1 MRPRACL
8 LGAALALAGLAA
20 SGPAQA
26 RSRIDFSLVA
36 LGTDRYFTFD
46 ARPGETVAGRLGL
59 VSRSR
64 HARTVA
70 LRPVDVGTA
79 ASGGLDYGIGSP
91 RAVGGWLT
99 LEQRR
104 VTLAPGAVVHVPF
117 AARVPDAVR
126 PGDHLAGLV
135 AYEPGRRS
143 TGREKPRTGGVR
155 LAFRSR
161 LAVAVQ
167 LRVPGPRH
175 PRLAFRGAEIVD
187 SPSGVRI
194 YLKLENSG
202 NTLVERTQGRVAIS
216 REGHELVRAPLDISA
231 FAPDSAIRYPLR
243 LPGTPVQGVYHVT
256 GRLEPESAPPVRMV
270 ADVELT
276 DAQATRFEEATG
288 TKVVR
293 PSDSSPLRYLGLL
306 LPLLVGAVFAVAYR
320 GARR

>member
-8 LGAALALAGLAA
+8 LGAALAVAALTA

-26 RSRIDFSLVA
+26 GSRIDFSLVA
-36 LGTDRYFTFD
+36 LGTDRYFIFD

-59 VSRSR
+59 LSRSR

-70 LRPVDVGTA
+70 LRTVDVGTA
-79 ASGGLDYGIGSP
+79 ASGGLDYGLGEP

-99 LEQRR
+99 LERR
-104 VTLAPGAVVHVPF
+104 RLTLTRGAVVHVPF
-117 AARVPDAVR
+117 TARVPDAAR

-135 AYEPGRRS
+135 AYESARRP
-143 TGREKPRTGGVR
+143 TGRVKPRTGGLR
-155 LAFRSR
+155 LDFRSR

-194 YLKLENSG
+194 HLRIENSG
-202 NTLVERTQGRVAIS
+202 NTLVERTRGTVAIS
-216 REGHELVRAPLDISA
+216 REGHELIRAPLDISA
-231 FAPDSAIRYPLR
+231 FAPDSEIRYPLR
-243 LPGTPVQGVYHVT
+243 LPGTPVQGVYHVA
-256 GRLEPESAPPVRMV
+256 GLLEPQGAPAVRMV

-276 DAQATRFEEATG
+276 GTQATRFEEATG
-288 TKVVR
+288 TEVVR
-293 PSDSSPLRYLGLL
+293 PSNSSPLRYLGLL
-306 LPLLVGAVFAVAYR
+306 LPLLFGGVFAVAYWA
-320 GARR
+320 ARR